1 MKLSEKA
8 YVNKFA
14 IMGHGII
21 DAILFV
27 AYMLELLKGARS
39 IGYFIV
45 MVVFTV
51 LPVLAE
57 ILIYVRNKESVV
69 IRHVL
74 AITYSIMYVFA
85 IFTTNSILTFTY
97 IFPIL
102 VVVTVYSDVV
112 QCLTIGVAAVLSNI
126 IFVAYHAMTVG
137 YASAELPDV
146 EIRVACT
153 VLVGIYM
160 VRTTFANKRINNQ
173 KLMNINEQK
182 EKTDKLLKEILNISE
197 NMISGIAEAS
207 DKMKLLGEAVGHIH
221 DSMGEVSMG
230 STETAE
236 SVQNQLEQ
244 TEQIQ
249 GHIVRVKDTTQTI
262 EKNTDETAR
271 MVEDGRK
278 QMEALAEQ
286 VEESM
291 EANKQVLEKMD
302 ELSERTKKMN
312 TIIETITSIAGSTG
326 MLALNASIEAARAG
340 EAGRGFAVV
349 ASEISGL
356 ASQTKTATVNITDLI
371 TDINR
376 ELEEVSAA
384 VDVVTRSNQ
393 ENADSTKLVKEN
405 FSGIAKGTESIC
417 AQTKELGNIVDAL
430 EKANADIVDKIQT
443 ISAITEEV
451 SAHANETYETCE
463 ENSRMVDKVAQI
475 VGNLNEET
483 EKLKG
488 IK

>member
-14 IMGHGII
+14 ILGHGII
-21 DAILFV
+21 DAVLLV

-39 IGYFIV
+39 IGYFMV
-45 MVVFTV
+45 MAAFTV
-51 LPVLAE
+51 LPVIAE
-57 ILIYVRNKESVV
+57 ILIYAKDKESVA

-74 AITYSIMYVFA
+74 SITYSIMYIFA

-97 IFPIL
+97 IFPVL
-102 VVVTVYSDVV
+102 VVVTVYSDVL
-112 QCLTIGVAAVLSNI
+112 QCLTIGVAAVLGNI
-126 IFVAYHAMTVG
+126 VFVAYYAMTVG
-137 YASAELPDV
+137 YASDEIPDV
-146 EIRVACT
+146 EIRMMCT
-153 VLVGIYM
+153 LLVVIYM
-160 VRTTFANKRINNQ
+160 VRTTLANKKINGQ
-173 KLMNINEQK
+173 KLLNINEQRG
-182 EKTDKLLKEILNISE
+182 KTDELLQAILTTSE
-197 NMISGIAEAS
+197 SMITGITEAS
-207 DKMKLLGEAVGHIH
+207 GKMKLLGESVSHIH

-249 GHIVRVKDTTQTI
+249 GHIVRVKDTTAAI
-262 EKNTDETAR
+262 EKNTDETVR
-271 MVEDGRK
+271 MVEEGRK

-291 EANKQVLEKMD
+291 QANKQVLEKMD
-302 ELSERTKKMN
+302 DLNEHTKKMN

-340 EAGRGFAVV
+340 EAGKGFAVV
-349 ASEISGL
+349 AGEISGL
-356 ASQTKTATVNITDLI
+356 ANQTKTATVNITELI

-384 VDVVTRSNQ
+384 VDVVTRSNK
-393 ENADSTKLVKEN
+393 ENADSTKLVREN
-405 FSGIAKGTESIC
+405 FSGIAKGTDSIC
-417 AQTKELGNIVDAL
+417 GQTKELGNIVAAL
-430 EKANADIVDKIQT
+430 EQANADIVDKIQT
-443 ISAITEEV
+443 ISAITQQV
-451 SAHANETYETCE
+451 SAHANETYEACE

-475 VGNLNEET
+475 VENLNEET
-483 EKLKG
+483 EKLNA

>member
-1 MKLSEKA
+1 
-8 YVNKFA
+8 
-14 IMGHGII
+14 
-21 DAILFV
+21 
-27 AYMLELLKGARS
+27 
-39 IGYFIV
+39 
-45 MVVFTV
+45 
-51 LPVLAE
+51 
-57 ILIYVRNKESVV
+57 
-69 IRHVL
+69 
-74 AITYSIMYVFA
+74 
-85 IFTTNSILTFTY
+85 
-97 IFPIL
+97 
-102 VVVTVYSDVV
+102 
-112 QCLTIGVAAVLSNI
+112 
-126 IFVAYHAMTVG
+126 
-137 YASAELPDV
+137 
-146 EIRVACT
+146 
-153 VLVGIYM
+153 
-160 VRTTFANKRINNQ
+160 
-173 KLMNINEQK
+173 
-182 EKTDKLLKEILNISE
+182 
-197 NMISGIAEAS
+197 
-207 DKMKLLGEAVGHIH
+207 
-221 DSMGEVSMG
+221 
-230 STETAE
+230 
-236 SVQNQLEQ
+236 
-244 TEQIQ
+244 
-249 GHIVRVKDTTQTI
+249 
-262 EKNTDETAR
+262 
-271 MVEDGRK
+271 
-278 QMEALAEQ
+278 MEALAEQ